1 MDDARRRRQWTTRRV
16 SSSESVRRTRLLA
29 SLARR
34 SVESS
39 ARARGERLNRFNR
52 SARAGERPA
61 TVVMATT
68 HATTT
73 TSDAGASAARSV
85 YGTIAGEGIGRR
97 RVGVDAKAS
106 AYEVVDGEGART
118 SRL

>member
-34 SVESS
+34 SVESA
-39 ARARGERLNRFNR
+39 ARARGERLNRFIR
-52 SARAGERPA
+52 SARAGERPS

-68 HATTT
+68 HATT